1 MIKQL
6 TKWFALL
13 ALLLMVG
20 GAQAADA
27 VLGPGDILKIT
38 VYGNPDLATET
49 RVSDAGTITFPLL
62 GPVEIGGLTAISAEK
77 KLGGLLESGG
87 FCVKHKSVS

>member
-1 MIKQL
+1 MVR
-6 TKWFALL
+6 FAG
-13 ALLLMVG
+13 ATADGWRCSG
-20 GAQAADA
+20 GRCSA
-27 VLGPGDILKIT
+27 GSGDILKIT